1 MNLTADNYFS
11 AEANQQYMSVSQF
24 KSFLKCP
31 AAALAELHGEYQR
44 EQTTSLLVGS
54 FVDSYFSGEL
64 EQFKS
69 EHPEIFKRDRT
80 LKSEYMQALEI
91 IKRVRRDPLF
101 MEYMSGEKQVIMKGE
116 ICGVPVKIKV
126 DALHSDKIVDLKVM
140 RDFMPIYSEE
150 MSCKVPFWIAW
161 GYDIQAAVY
170 QEIVYQNTAARLPF
184 FLAAATKEKVTD
196 YNIFHIVQSDIDL
209 AMDTV
214 KQNIQRFDAMKQG
227 LIEPDRCGDCEYC
240 RETKALSET
249 IESDSPLF
257 V

>member
-1 MNLTADNYFS
+1 MELNANNYFS
-11 AEANQQYMSVSQF
+11 AEMQKKYFSVSMF
-24 KSFLKCP
+24 KSFMKCP
-31 AAALAELHGEYQR
+31 AAALAELRGEYQR

-54 FVDSYFSGEL
+54 FVDAYFSGEL

-101 MEYMSGEKQVIMKGE
+101 MEYMSGEKQVIMTGE
-116 ICGVPVKIKV
+116 ICGVPVKIKA

-170 QEIVYQNTAARLPF
+170 QEIVYQNTGKRLPF

-227 LIEPDRCGDCEYC
+227 LIEPDRCGECEYC
-240 RETKALSET
+240 RETKVLSEI
-249 IESDSPLF
+249 IESDSVLI
-257 V
+257 